1 MLSKLKHTP
10 DLLSEFFSGKVDYK
24 KMKRYVFKTFK
35 HTQDS
40 LLEFCVLAYNYQTF
54 EQFLGGFLLVGKLI
68 QNLFSIQNDVGP
80 YSSLKIFVL
89 NYNSIEDPKM
99 KKKKNDKFLL
109 RTGTFNT

>member
-1 MLSKLKHTP
+1 M
-10 DLLSEFFSGKVDYK
+10 LSEFFSGKVDYK
-24 KMKRYVFKTFK
+24 KWKDAFKTFK
-35 HTQDS
+35 YTQDS

-68 QNLFSIQNDVGP
+68 QNPFSIQNDVGP

-99 KKKKNDKFLL
+99 KKKKHKFLL
-109 RTGTFNT
+109 QTGTFDTSSLFA